1 MNKTARNWLI
11 AIAVFLAVG
20 LVGRM
25 DFEDEVREQIAYC
38 ENVKAG
44 LWPDYEGTYAKVC
57 EAEYGK
63 PKKFTNS
70 SI

>member
-11 AIAVFLAVG
+11 AIAVFVAVG

-25 DFEDEVREQIAYC
+25 DFEDEVRQQIAYC

-44 LWPDYEGTYAKVC
+44 VWPDYDGTYKTEC
-57 EAEYGK
+57 TAEK
-63 PKKFTNS
+63 LEEFKN
-70 SI
+70 ILR

>member
-11 AIAVFLAVG
+11 AIAVFVAVG

-44 LWPDYEGTYAKVC
+44 VWPDYDGTYKTEC
-57 EAEYGK
+57 TAEK
-63 PKKFTNS
+63 LEEFKN
-70 SI
+70 ILR

>member
-44 LWPDYEGTYAKVC
+44 VWPDYDGTYK
-57 EAEYGK
+57 AECTAEK
-63 PKKFTNS
+63 LKEFQN
-70 SI
+70 ILR

>member
-1 MNKTARNWLI
+1 MKRNVKGLLI
-11 AIAVFLAVG
+11 AAAVFVIVG

-44 LWPDYEGTYAKVC
+44 VWPDYDGTYKTEC
-57 EAEYGK
+57 TAEK
-63 PKKFTNS
+63 LKEFQN
-70 SI
+70 ILR